1 MKRSSQFSPGSRFL
15 IVFAAFVIV
24 IAGIK
29 TAEGIIV
36 PLLLSVFIAVICT
49 PSLFWLRSKG
59 FSQGTAMLFVVIGIT
74 IVGALL
80 VAFIGTSI
88 NDFTRAIPTYSG
100 RLDAS
105 FTSLQAWLVGLGIPV
120 PEKLAHQIFDPASVM
135 KFVAKLFTSF
145 SAMLTNSFFIL
156 LTVTFILFEASE
168 FPAKLHRI
176 LKNPQSSMS
185 RLHKLVENLNR
196 YIVIKS
202 LISLLTGTVI
212 AVWLSIIGVDFPL
225 LWGLLAFFF
234 NFVPNIG
241 SIIAAVPAV
250 LLAFVQ
256 SGFTLALLTAAGF
269 AVVNVI
275 IGSVIEPRI
284 MGRGLGLSTLV
295 VFLSLVFWG
304 WILGPVGMLLSIPLT
319 MMVKVALEANK
330 GTKPIAIL
338 LGSKDD
344 IPLGLDSTEPPA
356 ETISKSD

>member
-1 MKRSSQFSPGSRFL
+1 MKRPHQFSPGSRFL

-36 PLLLSVFIAVICT
+36 PMLLSVFIAVVCT
-49 PSLFWLRSKG
+49 PTLFWLRSKG
-59 FSQGTAMLFVVIGIT
+59 FSQGLAMLLVVCAVI

-80 VAFIGTSI
+80 VAFVGTSI
-88 NDFTRAIPTYSG
+88 NDFSRAIPTYSG
-100 RLDAS
+100 RLEAS
-105 FTSLQAWLVGLGIPV
+105 FSNLQTWLVGLGIPV
-120 PEKLAHQIFDPASVM
+120 PEKLAHQIFDPASAM
-135 KFVAKLFTSF
+135 KFVARLFSSL
-145 SAMLTNSFFIL
+145 SAMFTNSFFIL
-156 LTVTFILFEASE
+156 LTVTFILFETSE

-176 LKNPQSSMS
+176 LKNPQSSML
-185 RLHKLVENLNR
+185 RLHKLVDSLNR

-202 LISLLTGTVI
+202 LISLLTGIII

-241 SIIAAVPAV
+241 SIIAAIPAV
-250 LLAFVQ
+250 ILAFIQ
-256 SGFTLALLTAAGF
+256 SGLTLALLAAAGF

-295 VFLSLVFWG
+295 VFLSLVLWG
-304 WILGPVGMLLSIPLT
+304 WILGPVGMILSIPLT
-319 MMVKVALEANK
+319 MMVKVALEANEE
-330 GTKPIAIL
+330 TRPIAIL

-344 IPLGLDSTEPPA
+344 TPFALDSTQSPTEVN
-356 ETISKSD
+356 SKSD